1 LVVAVSDS
9 KGAMQGFIAEGG
21 YTFSVMLDP
30 GNLGGRYGVR
40 AVPTLVVIDSEGRV
54 AKTIVGGA
62 TAADL
67 SSLVDDLTR

>member
-1 LVVAVSDS
+1 VVAVSDS
-9 KGAMQGFIAEGG
+9 RGAIQGFVAEGG
-21 YTFSVMLDP
+21 YTFPVMMDLS
-30 GNLGGRYGVR
+30 NVAGRYGVR
-40 AVPTLVVIDSEGRV
+40 ALPTLVVIDSEGRV